1 VTDSRLRDVR
11 PYLYLVGFWTPL
23 SVQER
28 RDLGKNEVTMVE
40 DEYVKL
46 GREYLMKQREMGR
59 G

>member
-1 VTDSRLRDVR
+1 
-11 PYLYLVGFWTPL
+11 LYLVGFWSPL
-23 SVQER
+23 SASER
-28 RDLGKNEVTMVE
+28 SELEKNEVEIVE